1 MGTFLSDDCEF
12 WQIVTNK
19 EIMRKNVETLLFRN
33 NESQDLLIK
42 SKDSGAVR
50 DTAGTEKAD
59 GSKYATEDMSE
70 SFINSLSS
78 ISTYY
83 YEDKKIVQFVS
94 EELAPYYAGDRSLD
108 DVILY
113 LNDRTAKYVREM

>member
-1 MGTFLSDDCEF
+1 MC
-12 WQIVTNK
+12 
-19 EIMRKNVETLLFRN
+19 
-33 NESQDLLIK
+33 
-42 SKDSGAVR
+42 
-50 DTAGTEKAD
+50 
-59 GSKYATEDMSE
+59 E
-70 SFINSLSS
+70 SFLNSLSS

>member
-1 MGTFLSDDCEF
+1 M
-12 WQIVTNK
+12 
-19 EIMRKNVETLLFRN
+19 
-33 NESQDLLIK
+33 LIK